1 MSTKT
6 TFTDRYELTDHSFWY
21 HNQVEECNEET
32 LAERLQDLFDDK
44 QYVIL
49 VLDKVKSLKRG
60 KKISFGVC
68 EIKKL

>member
-1 MSTKT
+1 MLTKSIL
-6 TFTDRYELTDHSFWY
+6 TDRYELTDNSFWY
-21 HNQVEECNEET
+21 DTRIEKCDEET
-32 LAERLQDLFDDK
+32 LTKRLQDLFDDK

-68 EIKKL
+68 DIKKL

>member
-1 MSTKT
+1 MLTKSIL
-6 TFTDRYELTDHSFWY
+6 TDRYELTDNSFWY
-21 HNQVEECNEET
+21 DTRIEKCDEET
-32 LAERLQDLFDDK
+32 LVKRLQDLFDDK

-68 EIKKL
+68 DIKKL

>member
-1 MSTKT
+1 MLTKSSL
-6 TFTDRYELTDHSFWY
+6 TDQYELTDNSFWY
-21 HNQVEECNEET
+21 DTRIEKCDEET
-32 LAERLQDLFDDK
+32 LAKRLQDLFDDK

-68 EIKKL
+68 DIKKL

>member
-6 TFTDRYELTDHSFWY
+6 TFTDRYELTDNSFWY
-21 HNQVEECNEET
+21 DTRIEKCDEET
-32 LAERLQDLFDDK
+32 LVKRLQDLFDDK